1 MGRVRIG
8 DHLWLNLSRR
18 SQCDN
23 CVYEVCTHNGG
34 GRVEDCPHFVPAIM
48 ALKLCCRCGEV
59 YEVSSNFKALDYELC
74 PVCNSKV
81 FIVHV

>member
-18 SQCDN
+18 SLCDN
-23 CVYEVCTHNGG
+23 CVYEVCTHNDG